1 MSNRGLLVEQSPRGQ
16 APEQPTDPAGGREQ
30 RLAGWAV
37 LVGVLALGLAAIG
50 RLEPLAAQGLAA
62 DAGIQFHL
70 AAETAQGAV
79 PVRDFEHGW
88 NVLSWYYLAF
98 FYVVSFGQASLWA
111 FLWGTAAGPLLAGAV
126 LLVLGRRHG
135 LPALWILGL
144 TAAILLVSD
153 VPNGKYALPALWLF
167 ALRPGGRLGAGRAA
181 LVGRFLLAGVVVL
194 SHIELALMLC
204 LGTALY
210 DVLGARGLSLGMRA
224 ARVAALAAGGLLF
237 FAGQVAVYARLGV
250 SPGDLISFL
259 ILERA
264 GVSSAATAY
273 DGSLLLPENL
283 LGAFFPASLV
293 VSFVPALWRRLSDTT
308 RLTASLHLA
317 LGLIAIRKPDE
328 GHLGAATTLLALLG
342 VLVAWD
348 LTRGQDRIPL
358 PRLTAGRLAAAALG
372 AAWLV
377 GTVLAGFSAGSIV
390 ALPLLLGLTALGAVA
405 ALRGALPAASAG
417 ALLAAAGLTVVSTAS
432 MAVAEVRGPR
442 DELQERVMAASL
454 AADVERCLGT
464 GDQAWIVPDPLRLY
478 AALGLENPTPYYLFW
493 AGFVDESPEV
503 LERIDAGEV
512 PAVIQVGVWPTSMSV
527 VAPVIERDYEL
538 CGEVLTPAVPEEG
551 VAATSVRIWVDRAV
565 AER

>member
-1 MSNRGLLVEQSPRGQ
+1 MSDRSLLVEQ
-16 APEQPTDPAGGREQ
+16 PAGRPAPVEQRDPTRREQ
-30 RLAGWAV
+30 RLARWAV
-37 LVGVLALGLAAIG
+37 LAGILALGLAAIG
-50 RLEPLAAQGLAA
+50 RLDPLAAQGLSA

-70 AAETAQGAV
+70 AAQTAQGAV

-88 NVLSWYYLAF
+88 NVLSWYYLAV

-126 LLVLGRRHG
+126 LLVLARRHG
-135 LPALWILGL
+135 LPAGWILGL

-181 LVGRFLLAGVVVL
+181 LLGRFLLAGVVVL

-210 DVLGARGLSLGMRA
+210 DVLGARGLSLVMRA

-237 FAGQVAVYARLGV
+237 FAGQLAVYAGLGI
-250 SPGDLISFL
+250 SPSDLISFL
-259 ILERA
+259 IIDRA

-273 DGSLLLPENL
+273 DGSLLLPANL
-283 LGAFFPASLV
+283 LGAVFPASLV
-293 VSFVPALWRRLSDTT
+293 VPFVPALWRRLSDTT
-308 RLTASLHLA
+308 RLTAGLHLA

-348 LTRGQDRIPL
+348 LMRGGHRLPL
-358 PRLTAGRLAAAALG
+358 PRPTAGRVAAAVLG

-377 GTVLAGFSAGSIV
+377 GTVLAGFSAGSIL
-390 ALPLLLGLTALGAVA
+390 ALPLLLGLTAVGAVA
-405 ALRGALPAASAG
+405 ALRGSWPAASAG

-432 MAVAEVRGPR
+432 MALAEARGPR
-442 DELQERVMAASL
+442 DELQERVMAAGL
-454 AADVERCLGT
+454 AADVDRCLG
-464 GDQAWIVPDPLRLY
+464 GDDRAWIVPEPLRLY

-503 LERIDAGEV
+503 LERISSGEV
-512 PAVIQVGVWPTSMSV
+512 PAVLQVNGWPTSMSV
-527 VAPVIERDYEL
+527 VAPVIEREYEL
-538 CGEVLTPAVPEEG
+538 CAEVVTPAIPEEG
-551 VAATSVRIWVDRAV
+551 VVATSVRIWVDG
-565 AER
+565 

>member
-1 MSNRGLLVEQSPRGQ
+1 VSDRSLLVQQPSQGA
-16 APEQPTDPAGGREQ
+16 APAEPAEPVRRRDH

-37 LVGVLALGLAAIG
+37 LAGLLALGLAAIG

-70 AAETAQGAV
+70 AAETARGAV

-111 FLWGTAAGPLLAGAV
+111 FLWGTVAGPLLAGAV
-126 LLVLGRRHG
+126 LLVLARRHG
-135 LPALWILGL
+135 LPATWILGL
-144 TAAILLVSD
+144 TAAILVVSD

-167 ALRPGGRLGAGRAA
+167 ALRPEGRLGAGRAA
-181 LVGRFLLAGVVVL
+181 LLGRFLLAGVVVL

-224 ARVAALAAGGLLF
+224 ARVAALAAGGLVF
-237 FAGQVAVYARLGV
+237 FAGQIAVYARLGV

-259 ILERA
+259 IIDRA

-273 DGSLLLPENL
+273 DGSLLQPENL
-283 LGAFFPASLV
+283 LGAVFPATLV
-293 VSFVPALWRRLSDTT
+293 VAFVPALWRRLSDTT
-308 RLTASLHLA
+308 RLTAALHLA

-328 GHLGAATTLLALLG
+328 GHLGAATTLLAVLA
-342 VLVAWD
+342 VLVLWD
-348 LTRGQDRIPL
+348 LTRSRDALPL
-358 PRLTAGRLAAAALG
+358 PRPTARALVGVALG

-377 GTVLAGFSAGSIV
+377 GTVLAGFSAGSIA

-405 ALRGALPAASAG
+405 ALRGALPAASTG
-417 ALLAAAGLTVVSTAS
+417 ALMAAVGLTVISTAS
-432 MAVAEVRGPR
+432 MALADVRGPR

-454 AADVERCLGT
+454 AGDVERCLGG
-464 GDQAWIVPDPLRLY
+464 GDRAWIVPDPLRLY
-478 AALGLENPTPYYLFW
+478 AALELENPTPYYLFW
-493 AGFVDESPEV
+493 AGFVDDSPEV
-503 LERIDAGEV
+503 LERIEDGEV
-512 PAVIQVGVWPTSMSV
+512 PAVIQIGPWPPSMSV
-527 VAPVIERDYEL
+527 VAPVIERDYAL
-538 CGEVLTPAVPEEG
+538 CGEVLTPAVPDEG
-551 VAATSVRIWVDRAV
+551 VVAQSVRIWVQP
-565 AER
+565 